1 MKDFDRLVSIGLF
14 LILFSTPE
22 FVLSG
27 DVQLSLRPRG
37 RIREGDTIHVICET
51 KGKGHFDIVQLVKQV
66 NDTEHVITTN
76 NYLQQPFRQTGRYH
90 VTDWRDSGYVE
101 LQISHIRGEDAGN
114 IGCKLPPA
122 KKSFIDVIV
131 DVPPSSVELRY
142 QAADGAWYLASDG
155 DRVQVTGNMSC
166 NVTVVGSNFKPEVT
180 ISIGDIDVTSR
191 FRRKWFVKEDDDN
204 GFVKM
209 VYSAEYVTSLSDVEA
224 ASGGK
229 NLSCV
234 AKTEQHDPKRTSV
247 IIDMAQKPKL
257 ICVKFW
263 HGSLGQKN
271 LTLSC
276 QGRMDPGP
284 ERVIWTAG
292 NQQVASYYGSNSI
305 GEHTSPSGRYLTS
318 VATLDS
324 GHLEFRL
331 TIFEVRREDFTEYA
345 LEVANE
351 AGLATDK
358 IQLSEISATAQ
369 NMIVQK
375 AHLPETGDSSPIVFD
390 IGASSSGTSL
400 ISRTASLSSGV
411 ISVAGLFIGRYL

>member
-1 MKDFDRLVSIGLF
+1 MNDFGRLVIVGFL
-14 LILFSTPE
+14 LILSITPD

-27 DVQLSLRPRG
+27 DVQLSIRPRG

-51 KGKGHFDIVQLVKQV
+51 KGKGPFDIVQLVKQI

-76 NYLQQPFRQTGRYH
+76 NYLKEPFQLSGRYH
-90 VTDWRDSGYVE
+90 VTDWKDSGYVE
-101 LQISHIRGEDAGN
+101 LQISHIRGVDAGN
-114 IGCKLPPA
+114 IGCKLPPT

-142 QAADGAWYLASDG
+142 QAADGAWYSASDG
-155 DRVQVTGNMSC
+155 DRVQVTGNVSC
-166 NVTVVGSNFKPEVT
+166 NVTVIGSSFKPEVI
-180 ISIGDIDVTSR
+180 ISIGEVEVTSR
-191 FRRKWFVKEDDDN
+191 FRRKWFVKEHDDN

-209 VYSAEYVTSLSDVEA
+209 VYSTEYVTSLSDIEA

-257 ICVKFW
+257 TCLKFW
-263 HGSLGQKN
+263 HGSLGQRN

-292 NQQVASYYGSNSI
+292 NQQVASYYGSRSI
-305 GEHTSPSGRYLTS
+305 GQHTSPSGRYLTS

-345 LEVANE
+345 LDVANE
-351 AGLATDK
+351 AGQSSETV
-358 IQLSEISATAQ
+358 QLSETNAPAQ

-375 AHLPETGDSSPIVFD
+375 AHIPETGDSSPIVFD
-390 IGASSSGTSL
+390 SGASSSSTSL
-400 ISRTASLSSGV
+400 INRTASFLAGA
-411 ISVAGLFIGRYL
+411 ISVAGLFISRH